1 MKENIEESF
10 MEEGGDNTINRKT
23 ASVDMSL
30 TKQERMFPSK
40 DTRFLSSEKLKL
52 TLVIQQW

>member
-10 MEEGGDNTINRKT
+10 MEEGGDNTINRKA
-23 ASVDMSL
+23 ASVDMSM
-30 TKQERMFPSK
+30 TKQERMFSSK